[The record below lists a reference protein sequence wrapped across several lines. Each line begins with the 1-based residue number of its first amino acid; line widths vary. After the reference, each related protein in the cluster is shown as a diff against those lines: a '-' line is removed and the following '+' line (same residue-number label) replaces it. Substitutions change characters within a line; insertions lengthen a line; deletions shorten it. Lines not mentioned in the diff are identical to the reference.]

1 MRPRQRRPR
10 RRWQQSSRARRRRR
24 RRPRG
29 RRATRRRSKSFAKT
43 SRTTRPSSRRSLGT
57 RRTRSTKTRISW
69 TCRSGTR
76 RLAASELDWRDGSL
90 CYSTS
95 AHQATYDLGLGVQPS
110 AVSCA
115 VAGSPWNG
123 EAPLWTDAVQWGFHN
138 SRFVS
143 MHFLRSFFCFVSFQE
158 SPRYFSVRYRIISK
172 EDSLLVLLLRLC
184 SPLCVRRMGRGV
196 DKVIGRDQTERT
208 KRLVSFLAHFQ
219 HTYIH
224 NHT

>member
-143 MHFLRSFFCFVSFQE
+143 MHFLRSFFVSCRFKE

-184 SPLCVRRMGRGV
+184 SPLAG
-196 DKVIGRDQTERT
+196 
-208 KRLVSFLAHFQ
+208 
-219 HTYIH
+219 
-224 NHT
+224 